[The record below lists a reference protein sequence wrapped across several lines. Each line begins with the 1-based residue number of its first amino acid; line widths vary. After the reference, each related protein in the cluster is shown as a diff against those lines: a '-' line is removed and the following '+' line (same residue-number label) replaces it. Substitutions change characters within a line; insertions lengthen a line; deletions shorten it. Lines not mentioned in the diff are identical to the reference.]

1 MAMAAPDGTAGGLA
15 NDLRRRRLIW
25 SSFSPV
31 RATSFALEGVHL
43 TLGGPG
49 PQSHG
54 GVSGRGRLA
63 WPHMKKPRRRGDTR
77 GFSGSLW
84 GEPMTGEGQ
93 PRHLRALAPIE
104 GKQGLIMRCALGRA
118 RRRRPR
124 AMQGAVPTISAALN
138 EIATN
143 LVNDAVLPVVGTCV
157 RHACD
162 CCTCCCQHFILI
174 ERLLASSSGRTS

>member
-1 MAMAAPDGTAGGLA
+1 MEDQTQALLSMPGVGFLGMLIIGILAGWIAEKITASDHGLLTNLLVGIAGSFVGGSLASLMNLQFEGWLGNLLIAAIGAVLVLWLWRAPDGTAGGLA

-63 WPHMKKPRRRGDTR
+63 RPHMKKPRRRGDTR

-84 GEPMTGEGQ
+84 GEPMTGRKN
-93 PRHLRALAPIE
+93 PA
-104 GKQGLIMRCALGRA
+104 
-118 RRRRPR
+118 
-124 AMQGAVPTISAALN
+124 
-138 EIATN
+138 
-143 LVNDAVLPVVGTCV
+143 TCV
-157 RHACD
+157 P
-162 CCTCCCQHFILI
+162 
-174 ERLLASSSGRTS
+174 

>member
-1 MAMAAPDGTAGGLA
+1 MAAPDGTAGGLA

-63 WPHMKKPRRRGDTR
+63 RPHMKKPRRRGDTR

-84 GEPMTGEGQ
+84 GEPMTGRKNPATCVPYHQLRVNRVNYEVRAWAGAKKKA
-93 PRHLRALAPIE
+93 PRDA
-104 GKQGLIMRCALGRA
+104 
-118 RRRRPR
+118 
-124 AMQGAVPTISAALN
+124 GAVLTISAALN

-143 LVNDAVLPVVGTCV
+143 LVNDAVFPALGTCV
-157 RHACD
+157 RYACD
-162 CCTCCCQHFILI
+162 CCTCCCQHFILVG
-174 ERLLASSSGRTS
+174 RLLASSSGRTS